1 MAPVI
6 LGSMGYD
13 GTTGIFFASSSG
25 NSAYYTE
32 GIALEFYRGWNYSW
46 SCCAESFAIGYRIKK
61 LTEGLEVRST

>member
-13 GTTGIFFASSSG
+13 GTTGILFPSSTL

-46 SCCAESFAIGYRIKK
+46 SRAENFAVDTYRRPSR
-61 LTEGLEVRST
+61 LGAY